1 MEKQEIEKDQVE
13 IVIKEEKKPRKKR
26 SFHDILKNVL
36 IVMLILL
43 AIFLFIKGGN
53 IFGGGGKTVITSDL
67 IETRLEEI
75 AELASVN
82 YIYKNMGQFEN
93 TSTFYGLTIP
103 FTTKK
108 FILSYNGEIKAG
120 IDLRDI
126 KVDLSEQT
134 ITVEMPEAKILS
146 HAIDENSVTVFDE
159 KTSLFNPIKI
169 GDMTSFT
176 SDQKDQMEKEVIEKG
191 LLAQAKESA
200 EKMIKSMLTFEG
212 YEVVFK

>member
-1 MEKQEIEKDQVE
+1 MEKQEKGFM
-13 IVIKEEKKPRKKR
+13 RARR
-26 SFHDILKNVL
+26 SKQINRLLKLV
-36 IVMLILL
+36 
-43 AIFLFIKGGN
+43 LFILVVALVFYALGKYL
-53 IFGGGGKTVITSDL
+53 GGGSKTTITSDL

-108 FILSYNGEIKAG
+108 FILSYSGEIKAG
-120 IDLRDI
+120 IDLSDI

-134 ITVEMPEAKILS
+134 ITVELPEAKILS
-146 HAIDENSVTVFDE
+146 HAIDEKSVTVFDE

-169 GDMTSFT
+169 DDMTTFT
-176 SDQKDQMEKEVIEKG
+176 ADQKDQMEKEVIEKG
-191 LLAQAKESA
+191 LLVQARESA
-200 EKMIKSMLTFEG
+200 EKMLKSMLTFEG

>member
-1 MEKQEIEKDQVE
+1 MDKQEKGFM
-13 IVIKEEKKPRKKR
+13 KTRR
-26 SFHDILKNVL
+26 SRQINLLLK
-36 IVMLILL
+36 LL
-43 AIFLFIKGGN
+43 LFILVAALVFYALGKYT
-53 IFGGGGKTVITSDL
+53 GGGSKTTVTSDL

-93 TSTFYGLTIP
+93 TSTFYGLAIP

-176 SDQKDQMEKEVIEKG
+176 ADQKDQMEKEVIEKG